1 MDGKYACIPKG
12 GERRSLQNNEYD
24 VQERVKEIN

>member
-1 MDGKYACIPKG
+1 MDGKYAYMPKG
-12 GERRSLQNNEYD
+12 DERRSLQNNEYV